1 MSAVKVSFN
10 GRISTDPKV
19 YGEGSST
26 RLFFNVA
33 ANRTYVKS
41 DGTKETATEFVPCT
55 VWGEKRVETLKRWLL
70 KGRLISVSGD
80 FRSHETRDE
89 QGNFVRKDWVVRVD
103 EIEFL
108 DRKPEI
114 QEPAQPQTQPQSQ
127 AQGQPANVKALVEL
141 LASALGGYVGTGTAA
156 GTNQGEN
163 EVPF

>member
-1 MSAVKVSFN
+1 MSAVKVNFN

-19 YGEGSST
+19 YGEGNST

-55 VWGEKRVETLKRWLL
+55 VWGEKRVATLKKWLL

-80 FRSHETRDE
+80 FRSHETRDD
-89 QGNFVRKDWVVRVD
+89 QGNFVKKDWVVRVD

-114 QEPAQPQTQPQSQ
+114 QEEPQKP
-127 AQGQPANVKALVEL
+127 AQGQAQNQAANVQTLVEL
-141 LASALGGYVGTGTAA
+141 LASALGGNVGAGAA
-156 GTNQGEN
+156 NTNQGEDG
-163 EVPF
+163 VPF

>member
-55 VWGEKRVETLKRWLL
+55 IWGEKRVATLKKWLL
-70 KGRLISVSGD
+70 KGRLISVNGD
-80 FRSHETRDE
+80 FRSHETRDD
-89 QGNFVRKDWVVRVD
+89 QGNFIKKDWVVRVD

-114 QEPAQPQTQPQSQ
+114 QEEPQTQP
-127 AQGQPANVKALVEL
+127 AQGQQAQNVQTLVEL
-141 LASALGGYVGTGTAA
+141 LASALGGNVGA
-156 GTNQGEN
+156 GAKPAE
-163 EVPF
+163 EECPF